1 MYQVLDD
8 IKQLEA
14 MGYSYQESV
23 KMYSCSDLPPAQQ
36 ALAQVTNQATPN
48 QPATACCV
56 GSMLNKEVGGCGA
69 TLPDVKSF
77 IKRNAQGNQ
86 DGGVYAA
93 TKFYQQQ
100 NEALYG
106 CPTACQTLTQDTNG
120 NLLAPLVKTALGT
133 CVTAISGA
141 LGCINLAPGQIPQ
154 ASDIDCRGC
163 IGRFN
168 NVAPNRFVADFS
180 VGINTPD
187 QSGSAKLGDMLQR
200 VQENA
205 AMAVEPAGNAI
216 TAGDPLVIDDTAICH
231 TESSFSCP
239 GDDSQYDA
247 MVDAGLCTEKVSV
260 KIDEMCEDGPC
271 DSDPNS
277 ILCQQAKDRCEVDP
291 ETGVKCMPN
300 SPSNPCD
307 CQSAYTGWDP
317 DSAET
322 VGATLA
328 SLLVLAAAL

>member
-23 KMYSCSDLPPAQQ
+23 KTYSCSDLSPQQQ
-36 ALAQVTNQATPN
+36 ALAQVTNPATPN

-56 GSMLNKEVGGCGA
+56 GSMQNKAVGGCGA

-168 NVAPNRFVADFS
+168 NVAPTRFVADFS
-180 VGINTPD
+180 VGIGGAT
-187 QSGSAKLGDMLQR
+187 GSSLENMINR
-200 VQENA
+200 VQTNA
-205 AMAVEPAGNAI
+205 AMEVEPAGNAI

-231 TESSFSCP
+231 SESEFSCP

-247 MVDAGLCTEKVSV
+247 MVDAGLCTEKISV
-260 KIDEMCEDGPC
+260 KLDDMCEDGPC

-277 ILCQQAKDRCEVDP
+277 PLCQQAKDRCEVDP
-291 ETGVKCMPN
+291 ETGVKCMPD

-307 CQSAYTGWDP
+307 CQSAYTGNWG

-322 VGATLA
+322 VGATFA